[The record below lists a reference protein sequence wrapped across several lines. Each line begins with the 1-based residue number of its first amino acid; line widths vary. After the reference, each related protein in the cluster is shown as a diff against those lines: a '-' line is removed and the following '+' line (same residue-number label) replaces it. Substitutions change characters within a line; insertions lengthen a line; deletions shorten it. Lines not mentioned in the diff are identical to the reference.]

1 MVELHQDKVMI
12 GWPSFLAAIS
22 AIHPARSGH
31 AISRKKSHSLNS
43 IESLVL

>member
-22 AIHPARSGH
+22 AIHRTFRPFH
-31 AISRKKSHSLNS
+31 LT
-43 IESLVL
+43 